1 MSLFCW
7 TVLKTC
13 YTTTV
18 RFPSIPIPTVWYTP
32 SLSTVWTTPNLPL
45 SGPLLTYPLSGPLL
59 TYPLSGPLL
68 TYPLS
73 GPIIY
78 AAVDLRLLINHV
90 LENRHMRYES
100 HLPRFEKKVISCL
113 YLLVFLWFSGNSFVL
128 TIRFFLNRDTQRSP
142 ETKNNNN
149 SDLIYYARIYIV
161 YVSFKCIFKMLR
173 ETVARVYATIC

>member
-13 YTTTV
+13 YTPTV
-18 RFPSIPIPTVWYTP
+18 RFSSIPIPTVWYTP
-32 SLSTVWTTPNLPL
+32 SLSTVWTTPNL
-45 SGPLLTYPLSGPLL
+45 PLSGPLL

-100 HLPRFEKKVISCL
+100 HLPRFKKKVIS
-113 YLLVFLWFSGNSFVL
+113 LLIFTRFPVVRWQFIWFNN
-128 TIRFFLNRDTQRSP
+128 TFFLNRDTQRSP

-149 SDLIYYARIYIV
+149 RDLIYYARIYIV
-161 YVSFKCIFKMLR
+161 YVSFTCIIMH
-173 ETVARVYATIC
+173 ACI

>member
-13 YTTTV
+13 YTPTV
-18 RFPSIPIPTVWYTP
+18 RFSSIPIPTVWYTP

-45 SGPLLTYPLSGPLL
+45 SGPLP

-100 HLPRFEKKVISCL
+100 HLPRFKKKVISCL
-113 YLLVFLWFSGNSFVL
+113 YLLVFLWFGGNSFDL
-128 TIRFFLNRDTQRSP
+128 TIRFF
-142 ETKNNNN
+142 
-149 SDLIYYARIYIV
+149 
-161 YVSFKCIFKMLR
+161 
-173 ETVARVYATIC
+173 